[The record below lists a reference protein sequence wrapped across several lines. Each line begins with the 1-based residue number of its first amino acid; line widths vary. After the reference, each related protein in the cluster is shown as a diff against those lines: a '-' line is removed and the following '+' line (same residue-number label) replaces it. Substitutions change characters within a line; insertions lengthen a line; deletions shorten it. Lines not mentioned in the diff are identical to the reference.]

1 MGWIVFAFAVLIIAR
16 SSLGRAMVERLRSG
30 PGVDPRFEEFTER
43 VTEELAALREDVN
56 ELQERMDFT
65 ERALTAARRS
75 DALPGP
81 REA

>member
-1 MGWIVFAFAVLIIAR
+1 MGWIFFAFAVLLSAR
-16 SSLGRAMVERLRSG
+16 ASLGRVLVERLRSG
-30 PGVDPRFEEFTER
+30 RGVDPRFEEFTER

>member
-1 MGWIVFAFAVLIIAR
+1 MGWIFFAVAVLIIAR
-16 SSLGRAMVERLRSG
+16 SSLGRAMVERLKAG

>member
-1 MGWIVFAFAVLIIAR
+1 MGWIFFAVAIVIVAR
-16 SSLGRAMVERLRSG
+16 SSLGKALVERLRSG
-30 PGVDPRFEEFTER
+30 PGVDPRFDEFTAR
-43 VTEELAALREDVN
+43 VTDDLAALREDVN

-65 ERALTAARRS
+65 ERALTAARRG